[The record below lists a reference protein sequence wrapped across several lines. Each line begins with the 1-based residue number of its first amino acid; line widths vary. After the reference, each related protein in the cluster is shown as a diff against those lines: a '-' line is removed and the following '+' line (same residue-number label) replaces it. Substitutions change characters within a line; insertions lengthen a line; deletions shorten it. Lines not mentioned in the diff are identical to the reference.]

1 VIIVLAFAGNE
12 AGARIQEFKNSRIQG
27 FRIQESRSQESGFK
41 NSTGAGLK
49 NFGRFFFP
57 PATSDFLNS

>member
-12 AGARIQEFKNSRIQG
+12 AGARIQEFKNSG

>member
-1 VIIVLAFAGNE
+1 MVVGRELKNS
-12 AGARIQEFKNSRIQG
+12 RIQEFKNSG
-27 FRIQESRSQESGFK
+27 VRSQESGFK